1 VNPELELRVK
11 VLDVWNDV
19 VLRLPPSTPISRLK
33 QLALDAVHITDDP
46 ARFLVKF
53 RGAELRDESR
63 SLADER
69 VPADGALIVMR
80 GHRTPVR

>member
-1 VNPELELRVK
+1 VSPDLELRVR
-11 VLDVWNDV
+11 VLETWDDV
-19 VLRLPPSTPISRLK
+19 VLRLPPSTPISRVK

-63 SLADER
+63 SLADEL